1 MTQEEA
7 TALARLVLAAQ
18 RKDEAA
24 FEQLVHLYEKKVYRL
39 AYRMADNPDDALEMT
54 QEIFLKLYRSL
65 NSFKGEST
73 FNTWFYRLAVNAC
86 LDFLRKRQRVE
97 KVASFS
103 LNQKDIFEKETEPSD
118 AAPLPQELLERADLQ
133 FLVQEALKLLN
144 PDQKIIL
151 ILCDIENRSY
161 EEIAE
166 LLQCKL
172 GTVKSRI
179 SRARCALRQIIID
192 QAELFQG
199 YLRHTD
205 QKGGSE

>member
-1 MTQEEA
+1 MIQDEA
-7 TALARLVLAAQ
+7 TELAQLVLAAQ

-24 FEQLVHLYEKKVYRL
+24 FEQLVHLYEKKVYQL
-39 AYRMADNPDDALEMT
+39 AYRMAANPDDALEMT

-65 NSFKGEST
+65 DSFKGEST
-73 FNTWFYRLAVNAC
+73 FNTWFYRLATNAC

-97 KVASFS
+97 KVVAFS
-103 LNQKDIFEKETEPSD
+103 LNQKDVFEKETEPSD
-118 AAPLPQELLERADLQ
+118 ASPLPQELLERSDLQ
-133 FLVQEALKLLN
+133 SLVQEALKLLN

-166 LLQCKL
+166 LLQCQL

-179 SRARCALRQIIID
+179 FRARSALRQIVLSR
-192 QAELFQG
+192 AELFQG